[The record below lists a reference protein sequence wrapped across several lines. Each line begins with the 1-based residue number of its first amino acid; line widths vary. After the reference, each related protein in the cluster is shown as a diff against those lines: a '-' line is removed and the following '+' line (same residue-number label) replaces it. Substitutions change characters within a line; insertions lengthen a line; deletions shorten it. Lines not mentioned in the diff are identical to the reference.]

1 MARYVYLAERY
12 FIPDRLQP
20 FFKYYHGF
28 ESGEPSRRRGDNS
41 PSEKQ
46 RDLEEGP
53 RSSFLFL
60 VTCNEA
66 FGYTHEQVLDS
77 SFALITGMLQEH
89 GYILRKRYAISH
101 KSDLDEDDGEWIE
114 VTDFETGKLKRV
126 KKVNYV

>member
-1 MARYVYLAERY
+1 M
-12 FIPDRLQP
+12 
-20 FFKYYHGF
+20 
-28 ESGEPSRRRGDNS
+28 
-41 PSEKQ
+41 
-46 RDLEEGP
+46 EEGP
-53 RSSFLFL
+53 RSSFMFL

-89 GYILRKRYAISH
+89 GYILRKRNAISQ